1 MKCYPFHVELI
12 KEQVITREISSG
24 AFINIYQS
32 RLIIGDIEKQTLL
45 ILEQH
50 FDELSKHNLRP
61 ENVVKAGVWLT
72 ERHDFQSFDSAYAQ
86 AFGDHRPARATVI
99 SQLAI
104 RGALIEID
112 LVASFDSIVG

>member
-1 MKCYPFHVELI
+1 MAHLSTSI
-12 KEQVITREISSG
+12 KAGSLLFLSG
-24 AFINIYQS
+24 RLAFDS
-32 RLIIGDIEKQTLL
+32 DGKIIGDIEKQTLL

-104 RGALIEID
+104 QGALIEID

>member
-1 MKCYPFHVELI
+1 MAHLSTSI
-12 KEQVITREISSG
+12 KAGSLLFLSG
-24 AFINIYQS
+24 RLAFDS
-32 RLIIGDIEKQTLL
+32 DGKIIGDIEKQTLL

-72 ERHDFQSFDSAYAQ
+72 ERDDFQSFDSAYAQ

-104 RGALIEID
+104 QGALIEID

>member
-1 MKCYPFHVELI
+1 MAHLSTSI
-12 KEQVITREISSG
+12 KAGSLLFLSGRLAFDSDGKIT
-24 AFINIYQS
+24 
-32 RLIIGDIEKQTLL
+32 GDIEKQTAM

-50 FDELSKHNLRP
+50 FEELSKHNLRP

-72 ERHDFQSFDSAYAQ
+72 ERDDFQSFDSAYAQ

-104 RGALIEID
+104 QGALIEID

>member
-1 MKCYPFHVELI
+1 MFL
-12 KEQVITREISSG
+12 SG
-24 AFINIYQS
+24 RLAFDS
-32 RLIIGDIEKQTLL
+32 DGKIIGDIEKQTLL

>member
-1 MKCYPFHVELI
+1 MAHLSISI
-12 KEQVITREISSG
+12 KAGSLLFLSG
-24 AFINIYQS
+24 RLAFDS
-32 RLIIGDIEKQTLL
+32 DGKIIGDIEKQTLL

-104 RGALIEID
+104 QGALIEID